1 MEHAGRCRRPGRALP
16 RLAGRAAAPR
26 TSPRYAEAGGKGQS
40 PKAMIIT
47 CCDSRVLISEIFG
60 NEPGDFFIHRNIANL
75 VPPHEPDGRSH
86 GTSAAIEY
94 AVIALGIEH
103 LVVMGHHGCGGVRG
117 CHDMLAGLAPDLDT
131 PTSFVGTWLRLL
143 KPGYEALAG
152 RGLDYEARIAALEKE
167 AVLVSLAQ
175 PDDLPLRRARRS
187 QAGRLQLHGVWK
199 DIRDGGLEVY
209 DAGGRRLRA
218 ALIGIKREL
227 TGRRDAVR
235 LRSAGRPWFRIARSS
250 DRCPGQQGGTP

>member
-1 MEHAGRCRRPGRALP
+1 MQHARPLPEALVARYRAWQARRTPED
-16 RLAGRAAAPR
+16 LA
-26 TSPRYAEAGGKGQS
+26 RYAEAAAKAQN

-103 LVVMGHHGCGGVRG
+103 LIVMGHHGCGGVRG
-117 CHDMLAGLAPDLDT
+117 CHDMLAGLAPELDT

-152 RGLDYEARIAALEKE
+152 RGLDYEERIAALEKE
-167 AVLVSLAQ
+167 AVLVSLANLMTF
-175 PDDLPLRRARRS
+175 PFVRDAVE
-187 QAGRLQLHGVWK
+187 AGRLELHGVWK
-199 DIRDGGLEVY
+199 DIRDGGLEFY
-209 DAGGRRLRA
+209 DPA
-218 ALIGIKREL
+218 
-227 TGRRDAVR
+227 
-235 LRSAGRPWFRIARSS
+235 S
-250 DRCPGQQGGTP
+250 GTFAPL

>member
-1 MEHAGRCRRPGRALP
+1 MEHARPLPPGLLDRYRAWQARRTPEV
-16 RLAGRAAAPR
+16 LAQYAQAAAQ
-26 TSPRYAEAGGKGQS
+26 AQN

-75 VPPHEPDGRSH
+75 VPPHEPDGRAH

-131 PTSFVGTWLRLL
+131 PTSFVGTWLKIL

-152 RGLDYEARIAALEKE
+152 RGLSYEARIAALEKE
-167 AVLVSLAQ
+167 AVLVSLGNLMTFPFVSEAVQ
-175 PDDLPLRRARRS
+175 S
-187 QAGRLQLHGVWK
+187 GKLQLHGLWK
-199 DIRDGGLEVY
+199 DIRDGDVEGY
-209 DAGGRRLRA
+209 DPATGGFARL
-218 ALIGIKREL
+218 
-227 TGRRDAVR
+227 
-235 LRSAGRPWFRIARSS
+235 
-250 DRCPGQQGGTP
+250 